1 LRSEKRDECEEK
13 IAIERA
19 AFTTA
24 QSKFT
29 KKIRDLTSTCDKMRV
44 ELELLMTELSASYTA
59 FDENVAAEV
68 ASAKVV
74 LEASNASNL
83 LDQLAHFDT
92 KHAKEL
98 INDADVYE
106 EKLAGELE
114 GVEDAFTRMTV
125 YVTKS
130 IFPTEAR

>member
-1 LRSEKRDECEEK
+1 
-13 IAIERA
+13 
-19 AFTTA
+19 
-24 QSKFT
+24 
-29 KKIRDLTSTCDKMRV
+29 MRV